1 MVNGMSKKKQQIEP
15 QFIPSALNN
24 QMLNY
29 KVYYMSFTEKLIY
42 FLLTFI
48 IGGVVGLVFYG
59 GLFKSDGEPTT
70 ATMVSNIIVFCLVGL
85 IAARFFVPAIR
96 RNLKNKRDKALRKQF
111 MNLLENLS
119 VSLAAGN
126 TLNDS
131 FINAKSDMLNQYSEK
146 DMIIQELSEII
157 SGMDNGHTLEEMMT
171 AFGQRAG
178 NEDIENFAN
187 VISNCYRMGGNFK
200 DVIRKTRNIISDK
213 IAIEEEIETKLA
225 SNKLQHNAMCLMPII
240 LVGMLKLS
248 SASFAANLSSFLGV
262 VVTTIAIAIFVSS
275 YFWGRKIINI
285 E

>member
-1 MVNGMSKKKQQIEP
+1 MSKKKQQIEP

-248 SASFAANLSSFLGV
+248 SASFTANLSSFLGV

>member
-1 MVNGMSKKKQQIEP
+1 MSKKNQQVEP
-15 QFIPSALNN
+15 QFIPSVLNN

-48 IGGVVGLVFYG
+48 AGGVVGLIFYG
-59 GLFKSDGEPTT
+59 GLFKSEGEATT
-70 ATMVSNIIVFCLVGL
+70 ATMISNIVVFCLIGL
-85 IAARFFVPAIR
+85 IAAKFFVPAIR
-96 RNLKNKRDKALRKQF
+96 TSLKNKRDKTLRKQF
-111 MNLLENLS
+111 MNLLEDLS

-131 FINAKSDMLNQYSEK
+131 FINAKSDMQNQYSEK

-157 SGMDNGHTLEEMMT
+157 SGMENGHTLEEMMT

-200 DVIRKTRNIISDK
+200 DVIRKTRDIISDK

-225 SNKLQHNAMCLMPII
+225 SNKLQHNAMCLMPIA

-262 VVTTIAIAIFVSS
+262 VITTIAIAIFVAS
-275 YFWGRKIINI
+275 YFWGQKIIDI

>member
-1 MVNGMSKKKQQIEP
+1 MSKKNQQIEP
-15 QFIPSALNN
+15 QYITSALNN

-29 KVYYMSFTEKLIY
+29 KIYYMSFREKLLY
-42 FLLTFI
+42 FLLTFVA
-48 IGGVVGLVFYG
+48 GGAVGLIFYG
-59 GLFKSDGEPTT
+59 GLFKSEGEATT
-70 ATMVSNIIVFCLVGL
+70 ATAISNLVVFCLVGL
-85 IAARFFVPAIR
+85 IAAKFFVPAIR
-96 RNLKNKRDKALRKQF
+96 TSLKNKRDKKLRKQF

-131 FINAKSDMLNQYSEK
+131 FVNSKTDMLNQYSER
-146 DMIIQELSEII
+146 DMIIIELGEII
-157 SGMDNGHTLEEMMT
+157 SGMENGHTLEEMMT
-171 AFGQRAG
+171 AFGQRAE
-178 NEDIENFAN
+178 NEDIENFSN

-200 DVIRKTRNIISDK
+200 DVIRKTRDIISDK

-225 SNKLQHNAMCLMPII
+225 SNKLQHNAMCLMPIA

-262 VVTTIAIAIFVSS
+262 IITTIAIAIFVAS
-275 YFWGRKIINI
+275 YFWGQKIIDI

>member
-1 MVNGMSKKKQQIEP
+1 MSKKKQQIEP

-187 VISNCYRMGGNFK
+187 VISNCYRVGGNFK

>member
-1 MVNGMSKKKQQIEP
+1 MSKKKQQIEP

-85 IAARFFVPAIR
+85 IAARFFVPDIR

>member
-1 MVNGMSKKKQQIEP
+1 MSKKKQQIEP

-48 IGGVVGLVFYG
+48 IGGVVGLIFYG

-70 ATMVSNIIVFCLVGL
+70 ATMVSNIAVFCLVGL

-157 SGMDNGHTLEEMMT
+157 SGMDNGHTLEEMMA

>member
-1 MVNGMSKKKQQIEP
+1 MSKKKQQIEP

>member
-1 MVNGMSKKKQQIEP
+1 MSKKNQQVEP
-15 QFIPSALNN
+15 QYITSVLNN

-29 KVYYMSFTEKLIY
+29 KVYYMSFREKLIY
-42 FLLTFI
+42 FLLTFVA
-48 IGGVVGLVFYG
+48 GGVVGLIFYG
-59 GLFKSDGEPTT
+59 GLFKSEGEATT
-70 ATMVSNIIVFCLVGL
+70 ATAISNLVVFCLIGL
-85 IAARFFVPAIR
+85 IAAKFFVPAIR
-96 RNLKNKRDKALRKQF
+96 TSLKNKRDKKLRKQF

-131 FINAKSDMLNQYSEK
+131 FVNSKTDMLNQYSER
-146 DMIIQELSEII
+146 DMIIIELSEII
-157 SGMDNGHTLEEMMT
+157 SGMENGHTLEEMMT
-171 AFGQRAG
+171 AFGQRAE
-178 NEDIENFAN
+178 NEDIENFSN

-200 DVIRKTRNIISDK
+200 DVIRKTRDIISDK

-225 SNKLQHNAMCLMPII
+225 SNKLQHNAMCLMPIA

-262 VVTTIAIAIFVSS
+262 VITTIAIAIFVAS
-275 YFWGRKIINI
+275 YFWGQKIIDI

>member
-1 MVNGMSKKKQQIEP
+1 MLKKNQQVEP
-15 QFIPSALNN
+15 QFIPSVLNN

-48 IGGVVGLVFYG
+48 AGGVVGLIFYG
-59 GLFKSDGEPTT
+59 GLFKSEGEATT
-70 ATMVSNIIVFCLVGL
+70 ATMISNIVVFCLIGL
-85 IAARFFVPAIR
+85 IAAKFFVPAIR
-96 RNLKNKRDKALRKQF
+96 RNLKNKRDKVLRKQF
-111 MNLLENLS
+111 MNLLEDLS

-131 FINAKSDMLNQYSEK
+131 FINAKSDMQNQYSEK

-225 SNKLQHNAMCLMPII
+225 SNKLQHNAMCLMPIA

-262 VVTTIAIAIFVSS
+262 IITTIAIGIFVAS
-275 YFWGRKIINI
+275 YFWGQKIIDI
-285 E
+285 Q

>member
-1 MVNGMSKKKQQIEP
+1 MSKKNQQLEP
-15 QFIPSALNN
+15 QYITSVLNN

-29 KVYYMSFTEKLIY
+29 KVYYMSFREKLIY
-42 FLLTFI
+42 FLLTFVA
-48 IGGVVGLVFYG
+48 GGVVGLIFYG
-59 GLFKSDGEPTT
+59 GLFKSEGEATT
-70 ATMVSNIIVFCLVGL
+70 ATAISNLVVFCLIGL
-85 IAARFFVPAIR
+85 IAAKFFVPAIR
-96 RNLKNKRDKALRKQF
+96 TNLKNKRDKKLRKQF

-131 FINAKSDMLNQYSEK
+131 FVNSKTDMLNQYSER
-146 DMIIQELSEII
+146 DMIIIELSEII
-157 SGMDNGHTLEEMMT
+157 SGMENGHTLEEMMT
-171 AFGQRAG
+171 AFGQRAE
-178 NEDIENFAN
+178 NEDIENFSN

-200 DVIRKTRNIISDK
+200 DVIRKTRDIISDK

-225 SNKLQHNAMCLMPII
+225 SNKLQHNAMCLMPIA

-262 VVTTIAIAIFVSS
+262 IITTIAIAIFVAS
-275 YFWGRKIINI
+275 YFWGQKIIDI

>member
-1 MVNGMSKKKQQIEP
+1 MSKKNQQVEP
-15 QFIPSALNN
+15 QYITSVLNN

-29 KVYYMSFTEKLIY
+29 KVYYMSFREKLIY
-42 FLLTFI
+42 FLLTFVA
-48 IGGVVGLVFYG
+48 GGVVGLIFYG
-59 GLFKSDGEPTT
+59 GLFKSEGEATT
-70 ATMVSNIIVFCLVGL
+70 ATAISNLVVFCLIGL
-85 IAARFFVPAIR
+85 IAAKFFVPAIR
-96 RNLKNKRDKALRKQF
+96 TNLKNKRDKKLRKQF

-131 FINAKSDMLNQYSEK
+131 FVNSKTDMLNQYSER
-146 DMIIQELSEII
+146 DMIIIELSEII
-157 SGMDNGHTLEEMMT
+157 SGMENGHTLEEMMT
-171 AFGQRAG
+171 AFGQRAE
-178 NEDIENFAN
+178 NEDIENFSN

-200 DVIRKTRNIISDK
+200 DVIRKTRDIISDK

-225 SNKLQHNAMCLMPII
+225 SNKLQHNAMCLMPIA

-262 VVTTIAIAIFVSS
+262 VITTIAIAIFVAS
-275 YFWGRKIINI
+275 YFWGQKIIDI

>member
-1 MVNGMSKKKQQIEP
+1 MSKKKQQIEP

-48 IGGVVGLVFYG
+48 IGGVVGLIFYG

-70 ATMVSNIIVFCLVGL
+70 ATMVSNIVVFCLVGL
-85 IAARFFVPAIR
+85 IADRFFVPAIR

-171 AFGQRAG
+171 AFGQRVG

>member
-1 MVNGMSKKKQQIEP
+1 MSKKKQQIEP

-48 IGGVVGLVFYG
+48 IGGVVGLIFYG

-70 ATMVSNIIVFCLVGL
+70 ATMVSNIVVFCLVGL
-85 IAARFFVPAIR
+85 IADRFFVPAIR

-171 AFGQRAG
+171 AFGQCAG

>member
-1 MVNGMSKKKQQIEP
+1 MSKKKQQIEP

-29 KVYYMSFTEKLIY
+29 KVYYMPLTEKLIY

-48 IGGVVGLVFYG
+48 VGGVVGLIFYG
-59 GLFKSDGEPTT
+59 GLFKSDGEPTA
-70 ATMVSNIIVFCLVGL
+70 ATMVSNIVVFCLVGL
-85 IAARFFVPAIR
+85 IAAKFFVPAIR

>member
-1 MVNGMSKKKQQIEP
+1 MSKKNQQIEP
-15 QFIPSALNN
+15 QYITSVLNN

-29 KVYYMSFTEKLIY
+29 KIYYMSFREKSLY
-42 FLLTFI
+42 FLLTFVA
-48 IGGVVGLVFYG
+48 GGAVGLIFYG
-59 GLFKSDGEPTT
+59 GLFKSDGEATT
-70 ATMVSNIIVFCLVGL
+70 ATVISNIVVFCLIGL
-85 IAARFFVPAIR
+85 IAEKFFVPAIR
-96 RNLKNKRDKALRKQF
+96 TSLKNKRDKTLRKQF

-131 FINAKSDMLNQYSEK
+131 FINAKADMKNQYSEK

-157 SGMDNGHTLEEMMT
+157 SGIDNGYTLEEMIT

-187 VISNCYRMGGNFK
+187 VVSNCYRMGGNFK
-200 DVIRKTRNIISDK
+200 DVIRKTRDIISDK

-225 SNKLQHNAMCLMPII
+225 SNKLQHNAMCFMPIA

-262 VVTTIAIAIFVSS
+262 VITTIAIAIFVAS
-275 YFWGRKIINI
+275 YFWGQKIIDI

>member
-1 MVNGMSKKKQQIEP
+1 MSKKNQQVEP
-15 QFIPSALNN
+15 QYITSVLNN

-29 KVYYMSFTEKLIY
+29 KVYYMSFREKLIY

-48 IGGVVGLVFYG
+48 AGGVVGLIFYG
-59 GLFKSDGEPTT
+59 GLFKSEGEATT
-70 ATMVSNIIVFCLVGL
+70 ATAISNLVVFCLIGL
-85 IAARFFVPAIR
+85 IAAKFFVPAIR
-96 RNLKNKRDKALRKQF
+96 TNLKNKRDKKLRKQF

-131 FINAKSDMLNQYSEK
+131 FVNSKTDMLNQYSER
-146 DMIIQELSEII
+146 DMIIIELSEII
-157 SGMDNGHTLEEMMT
+157 SGMENGHTLEEMMT
-171 AFGQRAG
+171 AFGQRAE
-178 NEDIENFAN
+178 NEDIENFSN

-200 DVIRKTRNIISDK
+200 DVIRKTRDIISDK

-225 SNKLQHNAMCLMPII
+225 SNKLQHNAMCLMPIA

-262 VVTTIAIAIFVSS
+262 IITTIAIAIFVAS
-275 YFWGRKIINI
+275 YFWGQKIIDI

>member
-1 MVNGMSKKKQQIEP
+1 MSKKNQQVEP
-15 QFIPSALNN
+15 QYITSVLNN

-29 KVYYMSFTEKLIY
+29 KVYYMSFREKLIY
-42 FLLTFI
+42 FLLTFVA
-48 IGGVVGLVFYG
+48 GGVVGLIFYG
-59 GLFKSDGEPTT
+59 GLFKSEGEATT
-70 ATMVSNIIVFCLVGL
+70 ATAISNLVVFCLIGL
-85 IAARFFVPAIR
+85 IAAKFFVPAIR
-96 RNLKNKRDKALRKQF
+96 TSLKNKRDKKLRKQF

-131 FINAKSDMLNQYSEK
+131 FVNSKTDMLNQYSER
-146 DMIIQELSEII
+146 DMIIIELSEII
-157 SGMDNGHTLEEMMT
+157 SGMENGHTLEEMMT
-171 AFGQRAG
+171 AFGQRAE
-178 NEDIENFAN
+178 NEDIENFSN

-200 DVIRKTRNIISDK
+200 DVIRKTRDIISDK

-225 SNKLQHNAMCLMPII
+225 SNKLQHNAMCLMPIA

-262 VVTTIAIAIFVSS
+262 IITTIAIAIFVAS
-275 YFWGRKIINI
+275 YFWGQKIIDI

>member
-1 MVNGMSKKKQQIEP
+1 MSKKKQQIEP

-48 IGGVVGLVFYG
+48 IGGVVGLIFYG

-70 ATMVSNIIVFCLVGL
+70 ATMVSNIVVFCLVGL
-85 IAARFFVPAIR
+85 IADRFFIPAIR

-248 SASFAANLSSFLGV
+248 SASFATNLSSFLGV
-262 VVTTIAIAIFVSS
+262 VVTTIAIVIFVSS

>member
-1 MVNGMSKKKQQIEP
+1 MLKKNQQIEP
-15 QFIPSALNN
+15 QFIPSVLNN

-48 IGGVVGLVFYG
+48 AGGVVGLIFYG
-59 GLFKSDGEPTT
+59 GLFKSEGEATT
-70 ATMVSNIIVFCLVGL
+70 ATMISNIVVFCLIGL
-85 IAARFFVPAIR
+85 IAAKFFVPAIR
-96 RNLKNKRDKALRKQF
+96 RNLKNKRDKVLRKQF
-111 MNLLENLS
+111 MNLLEDLS

-131 FINAKSDMLNQYSEK
+131 FINAKSDMQNQYSEK

-157 SGMDNGHTLEEMMT
+157 SGMDNGYTLEEMMT

-225 SNKLQHNAMCLMPII
+225 SNKLQHNAMCLMPIA

-262 VVTTIAIAIFVSS
+262 IITTIAIGIFVAS
-275 YFWGRKIINI
+275 YFWGQKIIDI

>member
-1 MVNGMSKKKQQIEP
+1 MSKKKQQIEP

-48 IGGVVGLVFYG
+48 IGGVVGLIFYG
-59 GLFKSDGEPTT
+59 GLFKSDGEATT
-70 ATMVSNIIVFCLVGL
+70 ATMVSNIVVFCLVGL
-85 IAARFFVPAIR
+85 IADRFFVPAIR

>member
-1 MVNGMSKKKQQIEP
+1 MSKKKQQIEP

-48 IGGVVGLVFYG
+48 IGGVVGLIFYG

-70 ATMVSNIIVFCLVGL
+70 ATMVSNIVVFCLVGL

>member
-1 MVNGMSKKKQQIEP
+1 MLKKNQQIEP
-15 QFIPSALNN
+15 QFIPSVLNN

-48 IGGVVGLVFYG
+48 AGGVVGLIFYG
-59 GLFKSDGEPTT
+59 GLFKSEGEATT
-70 ATMVSNIIVFCLVGL
+70 ATMISNIVVFCLIGL
-85 IAARFFVPAIR
+85 IAAKFFVPAIR
-96 RNLKNKRDKALRKQF
+96 RNLKNKRDKVLRKQF
-111 MNLLENLS
+111 MNLLEDLS

-131 FINAKSDMLNQYSEK
+131 FINAKSDMQNQYSEK
-146 DMIIQELSEII
+146 DIIIQELSEII
-157 SGMDNGHTLEEMMT
+157 SGMDNGYTLEEMMT

-225 SNKLQHNAMCLMPII
+225 SNKLQHNAMCLMPIA

-262 VVTTIAIAIFVSS
+262 IITTIAIGIFVAS
-275 YFWGRKIINI
+275 YFWGQKIIDI

>member
-1 MVNGMSKKKQQIEP
+1 MLKKNQQIEP
-15 QFIPSALNN
+15 QFILSVLNN

-48 IGGVVGLVFYG
+48 AGGVVGLIFYG
-59 GLFKSDGEPTT
+59 GLFKSEGEATT
-70 ATMVSNIIVFCLVGL
+70 ATMISNIVVFCLIGL
-85 IAARFFVPAIR
+85 IAAKFFVPAIR
-96 RNLKNKRDKALRKQF
+96 RNLKNKRDKVLRKQF
-111 MNLLENLS
+111 MNLLEDLS

-131 FINAKSDMLNQYSEK
+131 FINAKSDMQNQYSEK

-157 SGMDNGHTLEEMMT
+157 SGMDNGYTLEEMMT

-225 SNKLQHNAMCLMPII
+225 SNKLQHNAMCLMPIA

-262 VVTTIAIAIFVSS
+262 IITTIAIGIFVAS
-275 YFWGRKIINI
+275 YFWGQKIIDI